1 MILLCIFGA
10 EQGWNGVENMRAWH
24 PRYSHAPNGRYG
36 SGRYGYGHEMG
47 WDGMGTSSHGTQF
60 QLQARPEIL
69 DLIGVG
75 GVFF

>member
-1 MILLCIFGA
+1 MALRICGP
-10 EQGWNGVENMRAWH
+10 GH

-60 QLQARPEIL
+60 QRQARPEIL

-75 GVFF
+75 GGFSFKRNVQYVADADY